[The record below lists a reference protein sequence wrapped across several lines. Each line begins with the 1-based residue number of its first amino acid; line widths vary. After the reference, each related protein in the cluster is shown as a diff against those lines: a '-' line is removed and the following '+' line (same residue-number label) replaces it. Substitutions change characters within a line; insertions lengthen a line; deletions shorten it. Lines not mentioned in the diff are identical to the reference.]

1 MKCPL
6 TVGIYPLKEVLGD
19 YKPANPATAAT
30 AATAAND
37 ASIKD
42 KTAN

>member
-6 TVGIYPLKEVLGD
+6 TVGIYPLKEMLGD
-19 YKPANPATAAT
+19 YIPANP
-30 AATAAND
+30 ATAAND

>member
-6 TVGIYPLKEVLGD
+6 TVEIYPLKEVLGD

-30 AATAAND
+30 AAND

-42 KTAN
+42 KTSN

>member
-6 TVGIYPLKEVLGD
+6 TGGIYPLIEVPGD
-19 YKPANPATAAT
+19 HKPAYPAA
-30 AATAAND
+30 AAND

>member
-1 MKCPL
+1 VP
-6 TVGIYPLKEVLGD
+6 GD
-19 YKPANPATAAT
+19 HKPANPAA
-30 AATAAND
+30 AAND